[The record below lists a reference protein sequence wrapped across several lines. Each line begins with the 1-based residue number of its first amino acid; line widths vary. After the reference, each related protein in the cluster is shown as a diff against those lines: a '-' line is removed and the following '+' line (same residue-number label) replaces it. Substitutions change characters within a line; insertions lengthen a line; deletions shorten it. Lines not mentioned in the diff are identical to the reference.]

1 MRLEWTSGVFCAR
14 FLLKAMSSLRLD
26 QCRVLSGQSSKT
38 PKDGDCSISLSNLF
52 HYLAVLTET
61 VFSYILSESLLS
73 VCLFSVVL
81 LLFSAPFSAELHHS
95 LNYIIISS
103 HSSFPVLNPMGFLL
117 SHSSS
122 HSCMAVLPL
131 RILTSSLISPPVW
144 CHQQEG

>member
-61 VFSYILSESLLS
+61 VFSYIWSESLLS

-95 LNYIIISS
+95 LNYIIISYIYHYISLFFSCFES
-103 HSSFPVLNPMGFLL
+103 HGVPVEPFLQ
-117 SHSSS
+117 
-122 HSCMAVLPL
+122 
-131 RILTSSLISPPVW
+131 SLLYGCPTLEDID
-144 CHQQEG
+144 

>member
-61 VFSYILSESLLS
+61 VFSYIWSESLLS

-103 HSSFPVLNPMGFLL
+103 HSSCFESHGVPVEPFLQ
-117 SHSSS
+117 
-122 HSCMAVLPL
+122 
-131 RILTSSLISPPVW
+131 SLLYGCPTLEDID
-144 CHQQEG
+144 